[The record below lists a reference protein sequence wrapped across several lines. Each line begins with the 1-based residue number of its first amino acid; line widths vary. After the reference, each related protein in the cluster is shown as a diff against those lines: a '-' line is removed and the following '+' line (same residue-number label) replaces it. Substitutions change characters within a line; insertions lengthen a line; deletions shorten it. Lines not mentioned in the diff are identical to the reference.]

1 MPAEQQLLNV
11 IVKIIKKG
19 CNEIF
24 GTTTFHGPFCCCFFF
39 FFIFYSLEAKYS
51 FETLHVSLN
60 FLRIFQNLSRI
71 VFSRRGSN
79 CH

>member
-1 MPAEQQLLNV
+1 MKYLEQLLF
-11 IVKIIKKG
+11 KG
-19 CNEIF
+19 HF
-24 GTTTFHGPFCCCFFF
+24 VAVFFFF

-71 VFSRRGSN
+71 VFSRRGSK

>member
-1 MPAEQQLLNV
+1 MKYLEQLLF
-11 IVKIIKKG
+11 KG
-19 CNEIF
+19 HF
-24 GTTTFHGPFCCCFFF
+24 VAVFFF